1 MLMVLTCFNGVE
13 EVLPLLWVPN
23 VRVNQKTVH
32 LRVDVFNGNLEAIET
47 SCFSHLHLGTES
59 LDLARENG
67 QYF

>member
-1 MLMVLTCFNGVE
+1 MLLTCFNGVE
-13 EVLPLLWVPN
+13 EVLPLSWVPN

-47 SCFSHLHLGTES
+47 SRFSHLHLGTES
-59 LDLARENG
+59 LNLARENG